1 MAGEKPP
8 PFYNHVTTS
17 SFSVLTSLILTE
29 NRFGEK
35 GASAL
40 MSSLQHN
47 SSVTTLSLEGAGTG
61 NPESVMESL
70 LAKNRELMK
79 YKKLVRE
86 LQQKNEALVQEIE
99 ACRTDSKL
107 KTTN

>member
-1 MAGEKPP
+1 
-8 PFYNHVTTS
+8 
-17 SFSVLTSLILTE
+17 
-29 NRFGEK
+29 
-35 GASAL
+35 

-47 SSVTTLSLEGAGTG
+47 SSVTTLSLEGAGIG
-61 NPESVMESL
+61 NPVSVMESL

-86 LQQKNEALVQEIE
+86 LQQKNEALAQEIE

-107 KTTN
+107 TTADH